1 MAFTAHERHG
11 HKADLGN
18 VAVFK
23 VALKRALA
31 SHQIVVA
38 HGCLARHELGFNF
51 DDVAV
56 CGHDESNFFPF
67 GNGGPNA
74 FEIGTRSKG
83 SGTFGQKMSCF
94 LSCHGE
100 RLSNRL
106 QCYGTAAV

>member
-56 CGHDESNFFPF
+56 CGHDESNFSHS
-67 GNGGPNA
+67 A
-74 FEIGTRSKG
+74 MAAQTLSKSEPG
-83 SGTFGQKMSCF
+83 AKVAEPSGK
-94 LSCHGE
+94 
-100 RLSNRL
+100 R
-106 QCYGTAAV
+106 

>member
-67 GNGGPNA
+67 GNA
-74 FEIGTRSKG
+74 AQTLSKSEPG
-83 SGTFGQKMSCF
+83 AKVAEPSGK
-94 LSCHGE
+94 
-100 RLSNRL
+100 R
-106 QCYGTAAV
+106 